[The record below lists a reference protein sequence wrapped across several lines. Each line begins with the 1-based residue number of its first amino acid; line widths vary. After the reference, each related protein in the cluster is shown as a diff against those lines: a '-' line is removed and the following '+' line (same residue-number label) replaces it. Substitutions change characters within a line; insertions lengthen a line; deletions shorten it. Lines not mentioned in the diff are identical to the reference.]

1 MTENCKMKDMANWR
15 TPNEWWFVA
24 ICQKCGLVVTSIE
37 SGGDAIKKLS
47 TLHRERNGS

>member
-1 MTENCKMKDMANWR
+1 MAENCKMKDMANWR

-24 ICQKCGLVVTSIE
+24 ICQRCGLVVTSIE

-47 TLHRERNGS
+47 ALHRERNGS